1 MKGAEIKL
9 RKLVQDSNQIFREIL
24 PPTILIKFLVVT
36 RLTKN
41 SEKSVTE
48 IQKMV
53 TNQNGPPETW
63 MKTVKLSIKDIC
75 SSKPISKSKVEIT
88 KQNKT
93 KIREFEFFM
102 NLFSRIF
109 YFHFNLSTFFLF
121 TTYTEFQFHE
131 FFLLLLHNQLGWKQ
145 RWFVLDSTKH
155 ELRYYDTREDFQ
167 CKGQID
173 LVEVTR
179 ITEGNN
185 TTPGAPKKTEDKCF
199 FELQTRKRDYC
210 FCAETRQAAHEWV
223 SKIQMCL
230 Q

>member
-1 MKGAEIKL
+1 MISIICLLFSSDVEIVVITSMKGAEIKL

-88 KQNKT
+88 KQNKN
-93 KIREFEFFM
+93 REFEFVM

-109 YFHFNLSTFFLF
+109 YFHFNFSTFF
-121 TTYTEFQFHE
+121 YY
-131 FFLLLLHNQLGWKQ
+131 LLHIAN
-145 RWFVLDSTKH
+145 FNFT
-155 ELRYYDTREDFQ
+155 
-167 CKGQID
+167 
-173 LVEVTR
+173 
-179 ITEGNN
+179 N
-185 TTPGAPKKTEDKCF
+185 F
-199 FELQTRKRDYC
+199 F
-210 FCAETRQAAHEWV
+210 FFFF
-223 SKIQMCL
+223 IIN
-230 Q
+230 

>member
-1 MKGAEIKL
+1 MFKEENKLSLFTMISIICLLFSSDVEIVVITSMKGAEIKL

-88 KQNKT
+88 KQNKNPW
-93 KIREFEFFM
+93 IW
-102 NLFSRIF
+102 I
-109 YFHFNLSTFFLF
+109 
-121 TTYTEFQFHE
+121 FHE
-131 FFLLLLHNQLGWKQ
+131 FIFTNFL
-145 RWFVLDSTKH
+145 FS
-155 ELRYYDTREDFQ
+155 FQ
-167 CKGQID
+167 
-173 LVEVTR
+173 
-179 ITEGNN
+179 
-185 TTPGAPKKTEDKCF
+185 F
-199 FELQTRKRDYC
+199 
-210 FCAETRQAAHEWV
+210 
-223 SKIQMCL
+223 
-230 Q
+230 

>member
-1 MKGAEIKL
+1 MISIICLLFSSDVEIVVITSMKGAEIKL

-88 KQNKT
+88 KQKSV
-93 KIREFEFFM
+93 
-102 NLFSRIF
+102 NLNFSWI
-109 YFHFNLSTFFLF
+109 Y
-121 TTYTEFQFHE
+121 FHE
-131 FFLLLLHNQLGWKQ
+131 FFIFISILAH
-145 RWFVLDSTKH
+145 FFII
-155 ELRYYDTREDFQ
+155 YY
-167 CKGQID
+167 I
-173 LVEVTR
+173 
-179 ITEGNN
+179 
-185 TTPGAPKKTEDKCF
+185 
-199 FELQTRKRDYC
+199 
-210 FCAETRQAAHEWV
+210 
-223 SKIQMCL
+223 
-230 Q
+230 